1 MHVQNLIDLIDPKEY
16 DVTVDKLRT
25 FFRGK
30 GFLEV
35 PVQHRLSI
43 LAACEDPTTVAP
55 FIYKG
60 LVWPLPQTG
69 QMWLEYELLTKPQIP
84 GFYCISTSFRNEP
97 DPVPGRHNLIFPM
110 FEFETHGGLEDLA
123 ALETELLEALGFG
136 KASTFHREAYTD
148 VATRLQ
154 THEITGAHEKKLGEE
169 FGPVFFLTHFPL
181 YTSPFWNMK
190 KIGEHANKIDVLLYG
205 METIGS
211 AERSTNPDEMR
222 AQFYSISNGM
232 YARMLFSQFTK
243 ERVET
248 ELEKFLGLP
257 MIPRSGGG
265 IGMTR
270 MIRALKLAHL
280 LA

>member
-16 DVTVDKLRT
+16 DFAVDKLRA

-60 LVWPLPQTG
+60 HVWPLPQTG

-110 FEFETHGGLEDLA
+110 FEFETHGGLDELA
-123 ALETELLEALGFG
+123 KLETELLESLGFG
-136 KASTFHREAYTD
+136 QASTFHREAYSD
-148 VATRLQ
+148 VAARLNTR
-154 THEITGAHEKKLGEE
+154 EITGEHEKKLGEE

-190 KIGEHANKIDVLLYG
+190 KMAEHANKIDVLLYG

-248 ELEKFLGLP
+248 ELEKFLALP
-257 MIPRSGGG
+257 MIPRCGGG

-270 MIRALKLAHL
+270 MIRAFKLAHL
-280 LA
+280 LG